1 MIRIGRLLFLVV
13 VLVGIAVAAWR
24 LREQS
29 VPFADVAVTG
39 LWFVG
44 ALLALFA
51 LLLGFGKLL
60 GRLVSR
66 NGPEQD
72 DRGR

>member
-29 VPFADVAVTG
+29 VAFVDVAFTG
-39 LWFVG
+39 IGFLIGLVAF
-44 ALLALFA
+44 FA
-51 LLLGFGKLL
+51 LLLALGKLL
-60 GRLVSR
+60 GRLVAHDD
-66 NGPEQD
+66 PEHED
-72 DRGR
+72 PNR